1 MKLKCLI
8 LNNEDVINAIKKD
21 IKFKSVFLHK
31 DKEGIIA
38 EIVKIDEYLMTKF
51 NCIIEPFEIG
61 EGEKTF
67 FNLKDFFK
75 CMLKGKDEICF
86 LCIY

>member
-1 MKLKCLI
+1 MKLECLV
-8 LNNEDVINAIKKD
+8 LNNEYAINAIKKD

-38 EIVKIDEYLMTKF
+38 EIVKKDEYLITKF
-51 NCIIEPFEIG
+51 NCITVPFEIKK
-61 EGEKTF
+61 GEKTF
-67 FNLKDFFK
+67 FNLKKYFK
-75 CMLKGKDEICF
+75 YMLKDTDEICF